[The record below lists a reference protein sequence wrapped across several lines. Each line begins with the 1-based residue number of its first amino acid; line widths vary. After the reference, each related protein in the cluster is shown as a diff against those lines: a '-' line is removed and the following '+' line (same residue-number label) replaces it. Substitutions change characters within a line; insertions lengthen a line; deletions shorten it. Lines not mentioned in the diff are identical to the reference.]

1 MNSNKK
7 NIWFTLFGA
16 ILWIV
21 VGLLLASRPPGHPP
35 SSFRQSADL
44 MPLLALGL
52 VTIGVSSGFHLLSSQ
67 RNRRRLFTIVCY
79 VVIYSSLA
87 YALGVLIRQ
96 FFLQATGWE
105 PFMPLGFL
113 VFILS
118 WIILGVLS
126 LKKQILSRFE
136 SLLMITSGISL
147 FTFNDQYNPYG
158 AVVFGVL
165 TFLMLLLSAH
175 FQKQTHLSKIS

>member
-1 MNSNKK
+1 MYSIKK
-7 NIWFTLFGA
+7 LKLLSFFGA

-21 VGLLLASRPPGHPP
+21 MGLILASRPAGHPP

-52 VTIGVSSGFHLLSSQ
+52 VTIGVSSGLHLLSSQ
-67 RNRRRLFTIVCY
+67 KNRGQLFKIVCY

-118 WIILGVLS
+118 WIILGMLS
-126 LKKQILSRFE
+126 LKKQILSRLE

-147 FTFNDQYNPYG
+147 LSFNDQYNPYG

-165 TFLMLLLSAH
+165 TLLMVIFSLKHSGAIPRL
-175 FQKQTHLSKIS
+175 T